1 MKNYRELT
9 NNLIEFINNSPSVFH
24 AVDNMKNILEN
35 AGYIELKE
43 GSEWILD
50 KGGRYYVVRNE
61 STIAAFALPVMSDYK
76 EIQGFH
82 IVAAHSDSPT
92 FKIKDNPEIVTDG
105 KYIKLNTEKYGGMI
119 MNSWLDRPLSV
130 AGRVAVREN
139 GRIVSKLVNVDKDM
153 LVIPNVAIHM
163 NRDINTGMDYNAQVD
178 LLPLYSQADIEN
190 RKNFIDIIAE
200 YSGADKRDI
209 LAHDL
214 FLYVRD
220 KGRIIGG
227 NNEYIMSPKLD
238 DLQCAFSAVTAIA
251 EENDNTT
258 TYVNMCVVFDNEEVG
273 SGTRQGADS
282 TFLEDILVRIQEA
295 FGENSS
301 WLKRKISDSILISAD
316 NAHAVHPNHPEKAD
330 LTNRPYVNGGVVIKY
345 HGGQKYTTDAL
356 TAGYIKDLCINANIP
371 FQTFANRSDMAG
383 GSTLGNIS
391 ISHVSMPSVDIGMP
405 QLAMHSAVET
415 GGVRDTEYAVKMM
428 KAFYSKE

>member
-1 MKNYRELT
+1 MKNYIELT

-190 RKNFIDIIAE
+190 RKNFMDIIAE
-200 YSGADKRDI
+200 YSGTDKRDI

-238 DLQCAFSAVTAIA
+238 DLQCAFSAVTAIT

-273 SGTRQGADS
+273 SSTRQGADS
-282 TFLEDILVRIQEA
+282 TFLEDILLRIQEA
-295 FGENSS
+295 FGENNS